1 MRQRVKIVIKE
12 EIVRELYAIA
22 GEDAVQTAEP
32 MKNHTTFRVGG
43 PADYFVAPHTE
54 EEIRKMLRHLEQME
68 EYAACG
74 KAYREEVSRNVVK
87 LCGLAQPQISS
98 EVMKRVTE
106 GMSLDDLKVFEK
118 AFRTKAEEV
127 IPLSPQLAVAKEKE
141 YKKNSPNQ
149 AFKI

>member
-54 EEIRKMLRHLEQME
+54 EEIRKIVALCEEKEIPVHLENLE
-68 EYAACG
+68 GNAAAEIINYA
-74 KAYREEVSRNVVK
+74 KRENAFMIVAGTR
-87 LCGLAQPQISS
+87 GLGGFNRLLLGSTAQALITYSDIS
-98 EVMKRVTE
+98 V
-106 GMSLDDLKVFEK
+106 L
-118 AFRTKAEEV
+118 
-127 IPLSPQLAVAKEKE
+127 IAK
-141 YKKNSPNQ
+141 
-149 AFKI
+149 

>member
-54 EEIRKMLRHLEQME
+54 EEIRKIV
-68 EYAACG
+68 A
-74 KAYREEVSRNVVK
+74 
-87 LCGLAQPQISS
+87 LC
-98 EVMKRVTE
+98 E
-106 GMSLDDLKVFEK
+106 
-118 AFRTKAEEV
+118 
-127 IPLSPQLAVAKEKE
+127 EKE
-141 YKKNSPNQ
+141 IPWFVTGNGSNLVVSDKGYHGVILSVYKNFQGIEVEGNRIRAKDGRIRLR
-149 AFKI
+149 AFLFALGLDTRPLGTARERRLRSRGRATTV

>member
-1 MRQRVKIVIKE
+1 MEQIIQKMKE
-12 EIVRELYAIA
+12 TQEGL
-22 GEDAVQTAEP
+22 
-32 MKNHTTFRVGG
+32 FLS
-43 PADYFVAPHTE
+43 E

-68 EYAACG
+68 EYATCG
-74 KAYREEVSRNVVK
+74 KAYREEISRNVVK

-118 AFRTKAEEV
+118 AFRAKAEEV

-141 YKKNSPNQ
+141 YKKNSPSPNQ

>member
-1 MRQRVKIVIKE
+1 
-12 EIVRELYAIA
+12 
-22 GEDAVQTAEP
+22 
-32 MKNHTTFRVGG
+32 
-43 PADYFVAPHTE
+43 
-54 EEIRKMLRHLEQME
+54 
-68 EYAACG
+68 
-74 KAYREEVSRNVVK
+74 
-87 LCGLAQPQISS
+87 
-98 EVMKRVTE
+98 MKRVTE

>member
-1 MRQRVKIVIKE
+1 
-12 EIVRELYAIA
+12 
-22 GEDAVQTAEP
+22 
-32 MKNHTTFRVGG
+32 
-43 PADYFVAPHTE
+43 
-54 EEIRKMLRHLEQME
+54 MLRHLEQME

-106 GMSLDDLKVFEK
+106 GMSLNDLKVFEK

-127 IPLSPQLAVAKEKE
+127 MPLSPQLVLAKGKE